1 MGTSPIFLT
10 INNSFEHVWLSLP
23 AITVIFI
30 LVTELKKQMNQ
41 KTLFFKQLRKTKPA
55 VQTREIKNQ
64 ELLLEIHKGFF
75 FKVTSEMKLLFISV
89 FYFY

>member
-1 MGTSPIFLT
+1 
-10 INNSFEHVWLSLP
+10 
-23 AITVIFI
+23 
-30 LVTELKKQMNQ
+30 MNQ